1 MLDSAHITIIT
12 TLVTQRINDIDAQN
26 TSNLPRPVQ
35 DAVIHEYANLI
46 ELREIVANHA
56 EVAFTTSKGDI

>member
-26 TSNLPRPVQ
+26 TSHLPRSIQ
-35 DAVIHEYANLI
+35 DAVTHEYANLL
-46 ELREIVANHA
+46 ELREAVANHA
-56 EVAFTTSKGDI
+56 EVAFTTAKGDI